1 MNLDLLSPE
10 EPKPL
15 SAALGALSK
24 GELGL
29 FKSRGTQAPIALGTL
44 SKGELGL
51 FKFGG
56 TQAPIE
62 NLSIDVYIDMQ

>member
-1 MNLDLLSPE
+1 MNLDSLSPE

-24 GELGL
+24 GELGP
-29 FKSRGTQAPIALGTL
+29 F
-44 SKGELGL
+44 GL

-56 TQAPIE
+56 TQATQAPIE